1 MKIKTMYTCELCG
14 TSYSDKSRVE
24 RSNAKKTH
32 KTGLKIVK
40 AGYLPH
46 EYNAK
51 GFPNWIL
58 VRAKDGEEAKYKR

>member
-14 TSYSDKSRVE
+14 TSYSDKSRAE
-24 RSNAKKTH
+24 QCEKMH
-32 KTGLKIVK
+32 KTGLKIVG

-51 GFPNWIL
+51 GFPSWIL
-58 VRAKDGEEAKYKR
+58 VRSKDGEEVKYRR